1 MLPDLAEPCRGQFT
15 TPLRV
20 CATETTLLNTEP
32 QSYLPGSHD
41 IMYLLTCELAVSRFA
56 TARVGSPNRPDFAGH
71 KNRGGARRSHFC
83 GSAWALRSDID
94 RSFEPRATCV
104 GPHLVQ
110 LGQ

>member
-41 IMYLLTCELAVSRFA
+41 IMYLLTSKLAVSRFA

-71 KNRGGARRSHFC
+71 KNRGGAREWH
-83 GSAWALRSDID
+83 
-94 RSFEPRATCV
+94 
-104 GPHLVQ
+104 
-110 LGQ
+110 